1 VTPEW
6 MGVRDVAA
14 ELGISALQAGH
25 LIRRLRVPVILPTVN
40 FMRTARFRRA
50 DFRRLLEASLA
61 PVPAPAPPPPR
72 TSPGKAARATC
83 APSGDRDRLLNW
95 KP

>member
-14 ELGISALQAGH
+14 ELGITPCQAGH
-25 LIRRLRVPVILPTVN
+25 LIRRLRVPVILPTAN
-40 FMRTARFRRA
+40 FLRTARFRRA

-61 PVPAPAPPPPR
+61 PIPAPPPSR
-72 TSPGKAARATC
+72 QALMKAVRATC
-83 APSGDRDRLLNW
+83 ATSGDRDRLLNW